1 MAGGNDAAQGSL
13 IWFLKTTALFS
24 DQSDSILGWAEDRSR
39 ERTYARGEVIRLVGD
54 PRPGIYV
61 VRDGQ
66 VKLRT
71 SSAGGK
77 EKILDIVGPGDT
89 FGALEEVVAG
99 GREAAASRE
108 MLATEAV
115 ALGATVVVAFRI
127 EEFQALVA
135 RRPTVVLNVSR
146 VLGLKQRRLEIR
158 LSRLLYRSSL
168 GKVAGVLADL
178 VERFGTPAPD
188 GTVLLDFKL
197 THQEI
202 ASLVGIKRETVS
214 ECLGI
219 LELREIVQSRR
230 SRFRVLRP
238 ELLDDIV

>member
-1 MAGGNDAAQGSL
+1 MAGVDNPGQGSL
-13 IWFLKTTALFS
+13 IWFLKTTALFN
-24 DQSDSILGWAEDRSR
+24 DQSDSILSWADDRSR
-39 ERTYARGEVIRLVGD
+39 ERAYARGDVISLLGD
-54 PRPGIYV
+54 SRPGIYV

-71 SSAGGK
+71 CSVGGK

-89 FGALEEVVAG
+89 FGALEEVVAAG
-99 GREAAASRE
+99 PQVAASRD

-115 ALGATVVVAFRI
+115 ALGPTVVVAFRF

-135 RRPTVVLNVSR
+135 RRPTVVMNVSR

-178 VERFGTPAPD
+178 AERFGTRATD
-188 GTVLLDFKL
+188 GSVLLDFKL

-202 ASLVGIKRETVS
+202 ASLVGVKRETVS
-214 ECLGI
+214 DCLGI
-219 LELREIVQSRR
+219 LELRELVQSKR
-230 SRFRVLRP
+230 SRIRVLRP
-238 ELLDDIV
+238 EVLDDIV